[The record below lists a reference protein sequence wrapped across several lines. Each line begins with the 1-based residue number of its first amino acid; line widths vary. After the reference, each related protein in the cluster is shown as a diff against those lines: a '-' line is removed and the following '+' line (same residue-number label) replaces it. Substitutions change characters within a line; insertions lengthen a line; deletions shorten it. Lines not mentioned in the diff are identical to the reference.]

1 MYSLTFSQLFKPH
14 PMKATRSFA
23 LLILFFLAL
32 SARSQEQ
39 ANQTYRII
47 NNGTVENIQ
56 PYIDAL
62 NNANMKYH
70 RLKNARYIITFS
82 TGVKVELF
90 SAAELI
96 AAGRNINLADYPE
109 TFVNRIEPVFSLGP
123 NNIIME
129 QRSVSGKYH

>member
-1 MYSLTFSQLFKPH
+1 
-14 PMKATRSFA
+14 MKATRSFA
-23 LLILFFLAL
+23 LIILFFLAL
-32 SARSQEQ
+32 PAKSQEQ

-47 NNGTVENIQ
+47 DNGTVQNVQ

-62 NNANMKYH
+62 NSANMKYH
-70 RLKNARYIITFS
+70 RLKNTRFIITFS

-109 TFVNRIEPVFSLGP
+109 TFINRVEPIFSLGP

-129 QRSVSGKYH
+129 QRPVYGKYH

>member
-1 MYSLTFSQLFKPH
+1 
-14 PMKATRSFA
+14 MKVTRSFA
-23 LLILFFLAL
+23 LIFLFLIAL

-47 NNGTVENIQ
+47 DNGTVQNVQ

-62 NNANMKYH
+62 NTANMKYH
-70 RLKNARYIITFS
+70 RLKTARFTITFS

-96 AAGRNINLADYPE
+96 AAGRAINLADYPE
-109 TFVNRIEPVFSLGP
+109 AFVNRVEPVFSLGP

-129 QRSVSGKYH
+129 QRPVYGKSH